1 MSKDIELR
9 IEITHSDVSIERFIS
24 RDTTVRINRAGGKV
38 DTLKLTELQ
47 VASLYKAL
55 TAYAKADGVEL

>member
-9 IEITHSDVSIERFIS
+9 IEITYGDVSVERVIS
-24 RDTTVRINRAGGKV
+24 STTTICLDKGGKQ
-38 DTLKLTELQ
+38 DSLQLTEEQ

-55 TAYAKADGVEL
+55 TAYAKADGIEL